1 MLGHYNEIGKCEFC
15 DKNKGIKLD
24 FLGAFNIE
32 IDEFCYKNL
41 PFEIITI
48 FYRGMFLIE
57 HIYLFFTYLFFIR
70 I

>member
-1 MLGHYNEIGKCEFC
+1 MKLENVNFV
-15 DKNKGIKLD
+15 IKIRELNLI

-57 HIYLFFTYLFFIR
+57 HIY
-70 I
+70 